1 MEVQFHAFL
10 TLALDKGEWS
20 ASSPSRFTPRE
31 RAPGTH
37 WIGGWVRSGHGGE
50 EKNSQ
55 LLPGLEPPNHP
66 ARSTA
71 PKLNFLTT
79 FNAAPPQ
86 TKLTINSIVQSPFK
100 EADIR
105 LAGQEISHLLWKSV
119 YQCS

>member
-1 MEVQFHAFL
+1 MEVSGQLHAPA
-10 TLALDKGEWS
+10 ALPPGKEPWYPLGRRLYG
-20 ASSPSRFTPRE
+20 PQSRFGR
-31 RAPGTH
+31 
-37 WIGGWVRSGHGGE
+37 GGE

-55 LLPGLEPPNHP
+55 PLPGLEPPNHP